1 MDGFVNR
8 AVELTALQ
16 RWWDRGG
23 KVAAVWGRRRVGK
36 TTLVH
41 RFSSGKL
48 TIFHEGACRGE
59 LGELEL
65 LSQRVAQGLPGGARN
80 PVDEPYRDWDD
91 ALDDLRTRAGSEPI
105 LLVLDNFSEVLTSS
119 PDLADALR
127 SLAAEASTTRLRVVL
142 SGASVRQM
150 EALQRPGQPLERAAD
165 LTLVV
170 YPFTPH
176 EAAVMLEQL
185 APSDRARVYG
195 IVGGIPLYLSWW
207 DTSEGVTENLLEL
220 VCSPGARLLTEGDL
234 LVRADLDDQ
243 GFNDRVLHALANGRT
258 SYNDVRTWAGTE
270 PARPLDR
277 LIEQRLIERV
287 LPAGETRQAR
297 RRRYRISD
305 PFVRF
310 HLRLVSPRRSEIDRG
325 LGAELAPDLAAAV
338 ERSMDDVWEEAFRTH
353 LRELAATGDLPV
365 DSKVTCVGPWWDNT
379 GQAEIEALALTGS
392 GSPVLAGAVT
402 WQDSADAIDLL
413 ADLRQKVERGVGAY
427 PHRLRY
433 AVCAR
438 DQLHNVPYDVLG
450 LTAADLFTPA

>member
-8 AVELTALQ
+8 AIELAALQ
-16 RWWDRGG
+16 RWWDNGG
-23 KVAAVWGRRRVGK
+23 RVAAVWGRRRVGK

-41 RFSSGKL
+41 HFSSGKH

-65 LSQRVAQGLPGGARN
+65 LSQHVARGMPGGERN
-80 PVDEPYRDWDD
+80 PANEPYRDWDE
-91 ALDDLRTRAGSEPI
+91 ALDDLQARAYSEPI
-105 LLVLDNFSEVLTSS
+105 LLVLDNFPDMLTAS
-119 PDLADALR
+119 PGLADSLR
-127 SLAAEASTTRLRVVL
+127 SLAAEAPTTRLRVVL

-150 EALQRPGQPLERAAD
+150 KAMQSPGQPLEQAAD
-165 LTLVV
+165 LTLVLC
-170 YPFTPH
+170 PFTPH

-185 APSDRARVYG
+185 APPDRARVYG

-207 DTSEGVTENLLEL
+207 DTGVGITENLSEL

-234 LVRADLDDQ
+234 LLRADLDDL

-258 SYNDVRTWAGTE
+258 SYNDVRTWTGTE

-287 LPAGETRQAR
+287 LPVGEARQAR

-310 HLRLVSPRRSEIDRG
+310 HLSLVSPRRADIDRG
-325 LGAELAPDLAAAV
+325 LGAKLAPELAEAA
-338 ERSMDDVWEEAFRTH
+338 ELSMGEVWEEAFRVQ
-353 LRELAATGDLPV
+353 LREMAETGDLPV
-365 DSKVTCVGPWWDNT
+365 DDVASLGPWWDNT
-379 GQAEIEALALTGS
+379 GQAEIEALGLTGS
-392 GSPVLAGAVT
+392 GSPVLAGTVT
-402 WQDSADAIDLL
+402 WEASADASVLL
-413 ADLRQKVERGVGAY
+413 ASLREKVARGVGAY
-427 PHRLRY
+427 PQRLRY

-438 DQLHNVPYDVLG
+438 DQLHNVPYDVVG
-450 LTAADLFTPA
+450 LTAADLFRPV